1 MPHTWNHDRAAAHI
15 DAKLKDVEKVEII
28 DYKRDLSLEN
38 IPTNR
43 AYRVNA
49 AHVYV
54 DILNLDDMLAV
65 TQVEG
70 ETCHKRTLR
79 FLNQHYRAVARIL
92 ARADAKRVDFHNQ
105 RLHGIVTKPYSTV
118 SEADRI
124 HRAVAIAKL
133 VIDVL
138 AETGDDD
145 EQIPNAKVRVGI
157 DSGEC
162 LAVNNGRS
170 GYREPLFLGDPANLA
185 AKLAAGRAG
194 GIFLT
199 NNARK
204 AIGLASVDD
213 PKATPLTASEIGRC
227 EDIAD
232 LDVTK
237 DEIIE
242 EWRDDLANNPIG
254 AFVFSA
260 HTPPLR
266 YLDIAALTPAN
277 SRRQDALSL
286 YGDLDGFTAFVRRNI
301 TNNAESVVKVLH
313 VIRAELDRV
322 ISAEFDGLKIRF
334 IGDCIHALI
343 CEGTAF
349 NTDGPATVSTATLC
363 AGAMRSSFELA
374 LEKLSAKGI
383 VTSGLG
389 LQIGFEYGPVTVTR
403 LGLHGDKTRCS
414 VSRGVRASEAEQL
427 RCGADETAIGNV
439 AHNVGSDAVRDLF
452 GSTRK
457 VANLDYD
464 AAVDALADGGDETA
478 KAARRA
484 AFTPATPAVAKAAES
499 VVRPYVRFI

>member
-1 MPHTWNHDRAAAHI
+1 MTHTWNSDRAAKHI
-15 DAKLKDVEKVEII
+15 DAKLKDVEKVEVA

-38 IPTNR
+38 IPTNK

-65 TQVEG
+65 TQKEG

-79 FLNQHYRAVARIL
+79 FLNQHYRAVARTFS
-92 ARADAKRVDFHNQ
+92 RAGAKRVDFHNQ
-105 RLHGIVTKPYSTV
+105 RLHGIVTKPYGEA
-118 SEADRI
+118 SEADRV

-157 DSGEC
+157 DSGEA

-185 AKLAAGRAG
+185 AKLAAGQRG

-204 AIGLASVDD
+204 AIGLDEVNIPRDVA
-213 PKATPLTASEIGRC
+213 LTADEIATSEEAADLPVTKSEI
-227 EDIAD
+227 
-232 LDVTK
+232 TK
-237 DEIIE
+237 
-242 EWRDDLANNPIG
+242 EWRDDLAKNPIG
-254 AFVFSA
+254 SFAFSA
-260 HTPPLR
+260 HTPPFR
-266 YLDIAALTPAN
+266 DLDVSALTPGN

-301 TNNAESVVKVLH
+301 EDNAEDVVRVLH

-322 ISAEFDGLKIRF
+322 ATSEFAGLKFRF
-334 IGDCIHALI
+334 VGDCIHAVL

-349 NTDGPATVSTATLC
+349 TTYDQATVSSGTLC
-363 AGAMRSSFELA
+363 AGAMRSSFALA
-374 LEKLSAKGI
+374 VEKLSDKDI
-383 VTSGLG
+383 DTEGLG
-389 LQIGFEYGPVTVTR
+389 LQIGFEYGPLAITR
-403 LGLHGDKTRCS
+403 LGLHGDRVRCA
-414 VSRGVRASEAEQL
+414 VSRGVRASEVEQL
-427 RCGADETAIGNV
+427 RCGANDTAIGAV
-439 AHNVGSDAVRDLF
+439 AYDAATDAVRDLF
-452 GSTRK
+452 GDERI
-457 VANLDYD
+457 VADLDYD
-464 AAVDALADGGDETA
+464 AAVETLADAGDQTA
-478 KAARRA
+478 KAARKA
-484 AFTPATPAVAKAAES
+484 AFTPTAPAVARAAES
-499 VVRPYVRFI
+499 AVKPYAK